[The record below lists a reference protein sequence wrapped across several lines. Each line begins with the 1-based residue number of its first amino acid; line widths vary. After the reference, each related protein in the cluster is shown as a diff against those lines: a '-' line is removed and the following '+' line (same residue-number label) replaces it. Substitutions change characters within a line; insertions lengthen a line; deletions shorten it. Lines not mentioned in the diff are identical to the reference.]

1 MKDNNNNNKN
11 RFKKIYTDP
20 KFKPIPKKIK
30 KIELND
36 KRFSKM
42 FTDKN
47 FISSTEIDE
56 YGRNISN
63 SKKNNDIER
72 YYSIKQ
78 NKKEKLNNNNENK
91 NEEEESSSDTSEEFE
106 EFLKENQKEEIEYA
120 KEIEEE
126 ENNNYKEIPM
136 GEETKRLAIQN
147 LDWENIH
154 AVDLFIILN
163 SFCTGT
169 QKVTKVEIYPSEFGI
184 KEMEKENLHGP
195 DEKIY
200 NKDYQPKNKKNKNK
214 KEKNTNE
221 NENNE
226 EEENSSESIN
236 DSENSEGYDPIELR
250 KYELKKLKYYYAVI
264 YCDSIQTASK
274 LYTECDGKEIERT
287 QCFMDMRFIPDS
299 LTKFPFPAKETCDH
313 IPVNKEYV
321 QNFRPNNALQDTKV
335 KLTWDETNKDR
346 EDLIERAFRKEGFN
360 EEEINELLV
369 SSDEEDDES
378 VLKNFIG
385 KENDDDDNNGFNLLK
400 KKRKMRQF
408 KDGESFVIKFNK
420 GFEGINNEIKNEE
433 KDKKSKW
440 EKFKENKKNITKLK
454 KMEERKKRKEINL
467 KRKGISNSNELD
479 LLVDKTVKNKEKF
492 KFNPNDERFNTNN
505 NTDFAIDPTNKNYK
519 KVKKNNKI

>member
-1 MKDNNNNNKN
+1 MKDNNNKN
-11 RFKKIYTDP
+11 RFKKIYSDP

-36 KRFSKM
+36 KRFEKM

-56 YGRNISN
+56 YGRNISK
-63 SKKNNDIER
+63 SKKNNDIEK
-72 YYSIKQ
+72 YYSIKH
-78 NKKEKLNNNNENK
+78 KEKLNKNNNKENK
-91 NEEEESSSDTSEEFE
+91 NEDDESSSDTSEEFE

-120 KEIEEE
+120 KEIEDEY
-126 ENNNYKEIPM
+126 NNNKNIPM

-154 AVDLFIILN
+154 AVDLFMILN
-163 SFCTGT
+163 SFCSGT

-184 KEMEKENLHGP
+184 KEMEKENLNGP
-195 DEKIY
+195 DEQIY
-200 NKDYQPKNKKNKNK
+200 NKDYKPKNKKNKN
-214 KEKNTNE
+214 NE
-221 NENNE
+221 NE
-226 EEENSSESIN
+226 EEENSNENSFDS
-236 DSENSEGYDPIELR
+236 SENSEGYDPIELR

-274 LYTECDGKEIERT
+274 LYSECDGKEIERT

-299 LTKFPFPAKETCDH
+299 LTKFPFPPKEICDH
-313 IPVNKEYV
+313 VPVNKEYV

-346 EDLIERAFRKEGFN
+346 EDLIERAFKKEGFN

-385 KENDDDDNNGFNLLK
+385 KENDDDDNNNLNLLK
-400 KKRKMRQF
+400 KKRKMREF
-408 KDGESFVIKFNK
+408 KDGDSFVIKFNK
-420 GFEGINNEIKNEE
+420 GFEGISNEIKNEE

-479 LLVDKTVKNKEKF
+479 LLVDKTVKNIEKF

-519 KVKKNNKI
+519 KIKKNKI

>member
-1 MKDNNNNNKN
+1 MKDNNNKN
-11 RFKKIYTDP
+11 RFKKIYSDP

-36 KRFSKM
+36 KRFEKM

-63 SKKNNDIER
+63 SKKNNDIEK

-78 NKKEKLNNNNENK
+78 NKKEKLNKNNNNKENK
-91 NEEEESSSDTSEEFE
+91 NEDDESSSDTSEEFE

-120 KEIEEE
+120 KEIEDEY
-126 ENNNYKEIPM
+126 NNNKNIPM

-154 AVDLFIILN
+154 AVDLFMILN

-184 KEMEKENLHGP
+184 KEMEKENLNGP
-195 DEKIY
+195 DEQIY
-200 NKDYQPKNKKNKNK
+200 NKDYKPKNKKNNNENK
-214 KEKNTNE
+214 KIENEEDENSNE
-221 NENNE
+221 N
-226 EEENSSESIN
+226 SFDS
-236 DSENSEGYDPIELR
+236 SENSEGYDPIELR

-274 LYTECDGKEIERT
+274 LYSECDGKEIERT

-299 LTKFPFPAKETCDH
+299 LIKFPFPPKEICDH
-313 IPVNKEYV
+313 LPVNKEYV

-346 EDLIERAFRKEGFN
+346 EDLIERAFKKEGFN

-378 VLKNFIG
+378 ILKNFIG
-385 KENDDDDNNGFNLLK
+385 KENDDDDNNNLNLLK
-400 KKRKMRQF
+400 KKRKMREF

-420 GFEGINNEIKNEE
+420 GFEGISNEIKNEE

-479 LLVDKTVKNKEKF
+479 LLVDKTVKNIEKF

-519 KVKKNNKI
+519 KIKKNNI

>member
-1 MKDNNNNNKN
+1 MKDNNNKN
-11 RFKKIYTDP
+11 RFKKIYSDP

-36 KRFSKM
+36 KRFEKM

-47 FISSTEIDE
+47 FFSSTEIDE
-56 YGRNISN
+56 YGRNIPN
-63 SKKNNDIER
+63 SKKNNDIEK

-78 NKKEKLNNNNENK
+78 NKKEKFNKNNNNKENK
-91 NEEEESSSDTSEEFE
+91 KEDDESSSDTSEEFE

-120 KEIEEE
+120 KEIEDEY
-126 ENNNYKEIPM
+126 NNNKNIPM

-154 AVDLFIILN
+154 AVDLFMILN

-184 KEMEKENLHGP
+184 KEMEKENLNGP
-195 DEKIY
+195 DEQIY
-200 NKDYQPKNKKNKNK
+200 NKDYKPKKKKNK
-214 KEKNTNE
+214 KENKNE
-221 NENNE
+221 NEE
-226 EEENSSESIN
+226 DENSNENSFDS
-236 DSENSEGYDPIELR
+236 SENSEGYDPIELR

-274 LYTECDGKEIERT
+274 LYSECDGKEIERT

-299 LTKFPFPAKETCDH
+299 LTKFPFPPKEICDH
-313 IPVNKEYV
+313 LPVNKEYV

-346 EDLIERAFRKEGFN
+346 EDLIERAFKKEGFN

-378 VLKNFIG
+378 ILKNFIG
-385 KENDDDDNNGFNLLK
+385 KENDDNNNNLNLLK
-400 KKRKMRQF
+400 KKRKMREF

-420 GFEGINNEIKNEE
+420 GFEGISNEIKNEE

-479 LLVDKTVKNKEKF
+479 LLVDKTVKNIEKF

-519 KVKKNNKI
+519 KIKKNNI

>member
-1 MKDNNNNNKN
+1 MKDNNNKN
-11 RFKKIYTDP
+11 RFKKIYSDP

-36 KRFSKM
+36 KRFEKM

-63 SKKNNDIER
+63 SKKNNDIEK

-78 NKKEKLNNNNENK
+78 NKKEKLNKNNNNKENK
-91 NEEEESSSDTSEEFE
+91 NEDDESSSDTSEEFE

-120 KEIEEE
+120 KEIEDEY
-126 ENNNYKEIPM
+126 NNNKNIPM

-154 AVDLFIILN
+154 AVDLFMILN

-184 KEMEKENLHGP
+184 KEMEKENLNGP
-195 DEKIY
+195 DEQIY
-200 NKDYQPKNKKNKNK
+200 NKDYKPKNKKNNNENK
-214 KEKNTNE
+214 KIENEEDENSNE
-221 NENNE
+221 N
-226 EEENSSESIN
+226 SFDS
-236 DSENSEGYDPIELR
+236 SENSEGYDPIELR

-274 LYTECDGKEIERT
+274 LYSECDGKEIERT

-299 LTKFPFPAKETCDH
+299 LTKFPFPPKEICDH
-313 IPVNKEYV
+313 LPVNKEYV

-346 EDLIERAFRKEGFN
+346 EDLIERAFKKEGFN

-378 VLKNFIG
+378 ILKNFIG
-385 KENDDDDNNGFNLLK
+385 KENDDNNNNLNLLK
-400 KKRKMRQF
+400 KKRKMREF

-420 GFEGINNEIKNEE
+420 GFEGISNEIKNEE

-467 KRKGISNSNELD
+467 KRKGISNTNELD
-479 LLVDKTVKNKEKF
+479 LLVDKTVKNIEKF

-519 KVKKNNKI
+519 KIKKNNI

>member
-1 MKDNNNNNKN
+1 MKDNNNKN
-11 RFKKIYTDP
+11 RFKKIYSDP

-36 KRFSKM
+36 KRFEKM

-56 YGRNISN
+56 YGRNISK
-63 SKKNNDIER
+63 SKKNNDIEK

-78 NKKEKLNNNNENK
+78 NKKEKFNKNNNNKENK
-91 NEEEESSSDTSEEFE
+91 NEDDESSSDTSEEFE

-120 KEIEEE
+120 KEIEDEY
-126 ENNNYKEIPM
+126 NNNKNIPM

-154 AVDLFIILN
+154 AVDLFMILN

-184 KEMEKENLHGP
+184 KEMEKENLNGP
-195 DEKIY
+195 DEQIY
-200 NKDYQPKNKKNKNK
+200 NKDYKPKKKKNNK
-214 KEKNTNE
+214 ENKNE
-221 NENNE
+221 NEE
-226 EEENSSESIN
+226 DENSNENSFDS
-236 DSENSEGYDPIELR
+236 SENSEGYDPIELR

-274 LYTECDGKEIERT
+274 LYSECDGKEIERT

-299 LTKFPFPAKETCDH
+299 LTKFPFPPKEICDH
-313 IPVNKEYV
+313 LPVNKEYV

-346 EDLIERAFRKEGFN
+346 EDLIERAFKKEGFN

-378 VLKNFIG
+378 ILKNFIG
-385 KENDDDDNNGFNLLK
+385 KENDDDDNNNLNLLK
-400 KKRKMRQF
+400 KKRKMREF

-420 GFEGINNEIKNEE
+420 GFEGISNEIKNEE

-479 LLVDKTVKNKEKF
+479 LLVDKTVKNIEKF

-519 KVKKNNKI
+519 KIKKNNI

>member
-1 MKDNNNNNKN
+1 MKDNNNKN
-11 RFKKIYTDP
+11 RFKKIYSDP

-36 KRFSKM
+36 KRFEKM

-63 SKKNNDIER
+63 SKKNNDIEK

-78 NKKEKLNNNNENK
+78 NKKVKLNKNNNNKENK
-91 NEEEESSSDTSEEFE
+91 NEDDESSSDTSEEFE

-120 KEIEEE
+120 KEIEDEY
-126 ENNNYKEIPM
+126 NNNKNIPM

-154 AVDLFIILN
+154 AVDLFMILN
-163 SFCTGT
+163 SFCSGT

-184 KEMEKENLHGP
+184 KEMEKENLNGP
-195 DEKIY
+195 DEQIY
-200 NKDYQPKNKKNKNK
+200 NKDYKHKNKKNNNENK
-214 KEKNTNE
+214 KE
-221 NENNE
+221 NE
-226 EEENSSESIN
+226 EEENSNENSFDS
-236 DSENSEGYDPIELR
+236 SENSEGYDPIELR

-274 LYTECDGKEIERT
+274 LYSECDGKEIERT

-299 LTKFPFPAKETCDH
+299 LTKFPFPPKEICDH
-313 IPVNKEYV
+313 LPVNKEYV

-346 EDLIERAFRKEGFN
+346 EDLIERAFKKEGFN

-378 VLKNFIG
+378 ILKNFIG
-385 KENDDDDNNGFNLLK
+385 KENDDDNNNLNLLK
-400 KKRKMRQF
+400 KKRKMREF

-420 GFEGINNEIKNEE
+420 GFEGISNEIKNEE

-479 LLVDKTVKNKEKF
+479 LLVDKTVKNIEKF

-519 KVKKNNKI
+519 KIKKNNI